1 MDTISSHR
9 ARRLAILFLWLSASS
24 LLQAQTSQSGLVSAL
39 PGGTVANYTFAKP
52 GDLTIIVNVW
62 GNVDK
67 PGRYEISSTLN
78 LINLL
83 SLAGGPGREAKLG
96 EVSITRLVGSDSTV
110 RRVTFIINLEDLTKV
125 SERDLTLYPG
135 DTIILER
142 SSWSKFWEVFNTIAP
157 VLSLAY
163 IVVQL
168 TYYVTR
174 R

>member
-1 MDTISSHR
+1 MILPHLFRRAFSVCSMTMIS
-9 ARRLAILFLWLSASS
+9 LS

-39 PGGTVANYTFAKP
+39 PGGTLANYTFAKP

-96 EVSITRLVGSDSTV
+96 DISITRLVGSDSTV
-110 RRVTFIINLEDLTKV
+110 RRVTFRVNLEDLTKV

-135 DTIILER
+135 DTIVLER
-142 SSWSKFWEVFNTIAP
+142 STWSKFVDAVNAIGP
-157 VLSLAY
+157 VVALAY
-163 IVVQL
+163 IVIQI

>member
-110 RRVTFIINLEDLTKV
+110 RRVTFIVNLEDLTKV
-125 SERDLTLYPG
+125 SERDLVLYPG
-135 DTIILER
+135 DTIVLER
-142 SSWSKFWEVFNTIAP
+142 SAWSKFLEAFAVVTPMIT
-157 VLSLAY
+157 LTLA
-163 IVVQL
+163 VVQIIYIL
-168 TYYVTR
+168 SR
-174 R
+174 